1 MGVTL
6 GGGVWQCS
14 PPKGFPGRT
23 VAGAVGVSEE
33 VYVRAWPGRLLREL
47 AKLRVSSSHRTSLA
61 RHWE

>member
-14 PPKGFPGRT
+14 PPKGSPGHA

-33 VYVRAWPGRLLREL
+33 GYVRAWPGRLLREL
-47 AKLRVSSSHRTSLA
+47 AKLRVSSELS
-61 RHWE
+61 